1 MNRSPRWI
9 PMDRIRRTLVALS
22 GALALLASAGAAPAS
37 SEPSDSRLE
46 EVRRALEAK
55 ENRLEAAQEE
65 SRDVRG
71 QLASA
76 QQRRMA
82 LTAEVRSVQDTL
94 ADARADLAAAEAE
107 LDLAQAELQRWTSKL
122 ERARGDLLDQQTA
135 LNERAALAYR
145 LGPGGYLEVLLGA
158 RDLASLAERST
169 YLEKVL
175 TVEADLLE
183 GVRVARTLVGDRQ
196 DRVAGYE
203 ERVTVRVERVRER
216 AEEIAALKAERSSL
230 LAEVDLEAEFHA
242 ETLDSLSEARE
253 KYEQAVAELEAESA
267 RLTGV
272 IQGSGSSGSG
282 QYGGELFWP
291 TSGPIV
297 SGFGYRT
304 HPVYGTTRFHSGVDI
319 DGACGQPIFAAEN
332 GTVISAGYNGGYG
345 NATVIDH
352 GDGLSTLYG
361 HQSSLGVSSG
371 QSVNRGQ
378 QIGLVGTTGLST
390 GCHLHFE
397 VRVNGEPVDPV
408 PYLT

>member
-1 MNRSPRWI
+1 
-9 PMDRIRRTLVALS
+9 MDRIRRTLVALS

-94 ADARADLAAAEAE
+94 AGARADLAAAEAE

-183 GVRVARTLVGDRQ
+183 GVRVARALVGDRQ

>member
-1 MNRSPRWI
+1 
-9 PMDRIRRTLVALS
+9 MDRIRRTLVALS

-46 EVRRALEAK
+46 EVRRELEAK

-76 QQRRMA
+76 QERRMA
-82 LTAEVRSVQDTL
+82 LTAEVRSLQDTL
-94 ADARADLAAAEAE
+94 AGARADLAAAEAE

-122 ERARGDLLDQQTA
+122 ERAREDLLDQQAA
-135 LNERAALAYR
+135 LDERAALAYR

-158 RDLASLAERST
+158 RDLASLAEQST

-175 TVEADLLE
+175 TVESDLLQ
-183 GVRVARTLVGDRQ
+183 GVRVARGLVGDRQ

-242 ETLDSLSEARE
+242 ETLDSLGGARE

-319 DGACGQPIFAAEN
+319 DGACGQAIFAAEN
-332 GTVISAGYNGGYG
+332 GTVISAAYNGGYG

-361 HQSSLGVSSG
+361 HQSTLGVSSG

-378 QIGLVGTTGLST
+378 GIGLVGTTGLST

>member
-1 MNRSPRWI
+1 
-9 PMDRIRRTLVALS
+9 MDRIRRTLVALI

-37 SEPSDSRLE
+37 SEPPDSRLE
-46 EVRRALEAK
+46 EVRRELEAK
-55 ENRLEAAQEE
+55 ENRLEATQEE

-82 LTAEVRSVQDTL
+82 LAAEVRSLQDTL
-94 ADARADLAAAEAE
+94 AGARADLAAAEAE

-135 LNERAALAYR
+135 LNDRAALAYR
-145 LGPGGYLEVLLGA
+145 FGPGGYLEVLLGA
-158 RDLASLAERST
+158 RDLAELAERST

-175 TVEADLLE
+175 TVESDLLQ
-183 GVRVARTLVGDRQ
+183 GVRVARALVGDRQ

-230 LAEVDLEAEFHA
+230 LAEVDLEAEFQA

-304 HPVYGTTRFHSGVDI
+304 HPVYGTTRFHAGVDI
-319 DGACGQPIFAAEN
+319 DGACGQPIFAAED

-361 HQSSLGVSSG
+361 HQSSLGVFSG

-397 VRVNGEPVDPV
+397 VRVNGAPVDPV